1 MYSFLNTF
9 KELALLGLFGIC
21 TLLISITRLKLAKN
35 QAKAKQ
41 HSDTELLLF
50 ENYLV
55 SPSMLSSKNTAD
67 ILKNKQKTRVSVLMI
82 LYD

>member
-21 TLLISITRLKLAKN
+21 TLLISIARLKLAKN